1 MCLNRFS
8 SLGGL
13 ALMQKTRRWHT
24 ISDTETPILIYAQAL
39 INQKRIY
46 FLIFAVSFF
55 FSWFSNLDNRQCQQ
69 KLPMTSWID
78 TSINEIMVQR
88 HRIKWAFYVSIVKKH
103 WMTFVYNR
111 SFDWL
116 KLNLS
121 NKGFLC
127 TQPSD
132 SFDCFARRPWIR
144 QNKSWLSG

>member
-24 ISDTETPILIYAQAL
+24 ISDTETPFLIYAQAL
-39 INQKRIY
+39 INQKRIF

-55 FSWFSNLDNRQCQQ
+55 FSWFSNLDNRQCQW

-78 TSINEIMVQR
+78 TSINKIMVQR

-116 KLNLS
+116 KLTLS